1 MNPMTTR
8 RAMLDR
14 RRRPLFSQ
22 GMGLFLAFG
31 LLSVALPSYAQCVWK
46 GANIGGDNYGASLQL
61 GNINMTSNY
70 IQPVD
75 SILASSIVSLV
86 PARFWSDPEA
96 VIYECD
102 IADKE
107 SLFEVFATNGD
118 SNVGGYTNMG
128 DNYFQTFF
136 PYTALK
142 LIHVDSGIEFNRI
155 WQQVPL
161 RKFDVVGN
169 KIQIKGKHF
178 SQIRAELKK
187 VGSVDRTP
195 GPSTW
200 GCLGQQPTIIPAATP
215 AINPTAMWFSKAP
228 VCLCQK
234 QDMIQRLIIKR
245 GEPGAIWHLA

>member
-1 MNPMTTR
+1 MNPITR
-8 RAMLDR
+8 LATYHY
-14 RRRPLFSQ
+14 Q
-22 GMGLFLAFG
+22 GNSLFLHRWRWFLSLV
-31 LLSVALPSYAQCVWK
+31 LLSLASPGYAQCVWK

-61 GNINMTSNY
+61 GNVNITSNY
-70 IQPVD
+70 IQPID
-75 SILASSIVSLV
+75 SILASSIISLV

-102 IADKE
+102 VADKD

-142 LIHVDSGIEFNRI
+142 LIHVDSGIEFTRI

-161 RKFDVVGN
+161 KKYDVVGN

-187 VGSVDRTP
+187 VGTVDALPALPVGAAR
-195 GPSTW
+195 G
-200 GCLGQQPTIIPAATP
+200 LRQRVIPAVIP
-215 AINPTAMWFSKAP
+215 AINLMDMWCSKALG
-228 VCLCQK
+228 CQYQK
-234 QDMIQRLIIKR
+234 QDMIQRPIIR
-245 GEPGAIWHLA
+245 HWEQAAIWRLV